1 MLPVSASGVGTIS
14 QRALA
19 AAIVGNPS
27 KVYDATTT
35 ATLASANYSL
45 TGFVGGDSATVTK
58 TAGTYDSANAGART
72 VSTTLAAG
80 DFSGAG
86 GTLLSNYVLP
96 VSASGVGTISQKALS
111 ISITGNPTKAYDG
124 TTAATLAPANYS
136 LSGLVGS
143 ETFTV
148 NQTVGT
154 YDSADAGARTVS
166 AALAAGNFVGTNG
179 GQISNYSFA
188 PTATGVGTISQQA
201 LVFIGAIVI
210 GNPTKT
216 YDGNTTATLTAENFK
231 LSGFVGSDGATV
243 TKTTGTYDS
252 ATAGTRTVSTS
263 LTAGDFLAAAGT
275 NLANYVL
282 PTSAS
287 GVGTINPKAL
297 VATILGNPTK
307 TYDATTTATL
317 AAANYN
323 LSGFVGGDSATVT
336 KTAGIYD
343 SANAGART
351 VSTTLAAGDF
361 TATGGV
367 NLGNYILP
375 TSATGVG
382 TINPRALTA
391 AINGTPTRAYDGT
404 AAAVLTAAN
413 FGLTGFV
420 AGEGATVTRTAGTYD
435 GVDAGSRNVSTT
447 LTGTD
452 FAAGAGTNLNNY
464 VLPTSASGLGRID
477 ARALTLS
484 LSGDYSKTYDG
495 NRTGTVAPGTL
506 TLAGFAAGEGGSVS
520 AASGSYDSAD
530 AGARIFSVL
539 VAQSDYVLTGGA
551 KASNYVL
558 PTSASLAA
566 TINRRVLSADITGS
580 PTRTYDGTNV
590 ATLTAADFRL
600 TGFVA
605 GQGASVTQTRG
616 TYASAD
622 AGQRAVTAGLGAGDF
637 TAQGDTRLS
646 NYILPTTAAGVGRVS
661 PAVLTAS
668 IVGNPTKA
676 FDGNTS
682 ATLNTGNFALSG
694 LVSGQSIGVTQ
705 TSGTYDAETPGART
719 VTAGLLGGNFV
730 PAVGVSLSN
739 YVLPT
744 LATGAGTINAST
756 SGDPVKDILVGLGV
770 PEDEANAT
778 SQQAA
783 FAGGTPR
790 VYIPFPA
797 PGSLSTLRSNGLAV
811 LPGILDG
818 QSGRSASGLQS
829 GLSTVESGAPVI
841 NGSDSI
847 LLQGSRSK
855 RWTIFVPMASG
866 PAGQDAGD
874 R

>member
-1 MLPVSASGVGTIS
+1 M
-14 QRALA
+14 
-19 AAIVGNPS
+19 
-27 KVYDATTT
+27 
-35 ATLASANYSL
+35 
-45 TGFVGGDSATVTK
+45 
-58 TAGTYDSANAGART
+58 
-72 VSTTLAAG
+72 
-80 DFSGAG
+80 
-86 GTLLSNYVLP
+86 
-96 VSASGVGTISQKALS
+96 
-111 ISITGNPTKAYDG
+111 
-124 TTAATLAPANYS
+124 
-136 LSGLVGS
+136 
-143 ETFTV
+143 
-148 NQTVGT
+148 
-154 YDSADAGARTVS
+154 
-166 AALAAGNFVGTNG
+166 
-179 GQISNYSFA
+179 
-188 PTATGVGTISQQA
+188 
-201 LVFIGAIVI
+201 
-210 GNPTKT
+210 
-216 YDGNTTATLTAENFK
+216 
-231 LSGFVGSDGATV
+231 
-243 TKTTGTYDS
+243 
-252 ATAGTRTVSTS
+252 
-263 LTAGDFLAAAGT
+263 
-275 NLANYVL
+275 
-282 PTSAS
+282 
-287 GVGTINPKAL
+287 
-297 VATILGNPTK
+297 
-307 TYDATTTATL
+307 
-317 AAANYN
+317 
-323 LSGFVGGDSATVT
+323 
-336 KTAGIYD
+336 
-343 SANAGART
+343 
-351 VSTTLAAGDF
+351 
-361 TATGGV
+361 
-367 NLGNYILP
+367 
-375 TSATGVG
+375 
-382 TINPRALTA
+382 
-391 AINGTPTRAYDGT
+391 
-404 AAAVLTAAN
+404 
-413 FGLTGFV
+413 
-420 AGEGATVTRTAGTYD
+420 
-435 GVDAGSRNVSTT
+435 
-447 LTGTD
+447 
-452 FAAGAGTNLNNY
+452 
-464 VLPTSASGLGRID
+464 
-477 ARALTLS
+477 
-484 LSGDYSKTYDG
+484 
-495 NRTGTVAPGTL
+495 APGTL

-590 ATLTAADFRL
+590 ATLNAADFRL

-694 LVSGQSIGVTQ
+694 LVSGQSIAVTQ

>member
-1 MLPVSASGVGTIS
+1 M
-14 QRALA
+14 
-19 AAIVGNPS
+19 AI
-27 KVYDATTT
+27 
-35 ATLASANYSL
+35 
-45 TGFVGGDSATVTK
+45 
-58 TAGTYDSANAGART
+58 
-72 VSTTLAAG
+72 
-80 DFSGAG
+80 
-86 GTLLSNYVLP
+86 
-96 VSASGVGTISQKALS
+96 I
-111 ISITGNPTKAYDG
+111 GNPTKTYDG
-124 TTAATLAPANYS
+124 SATAALTSSNYS

-154 YDSADAGARTVS
+154 YDSANAGARTVS
-166 AALAAGNFVGTNG
+166 ATLAAGNFIGASG
-179 GQISNYSFA
+179 GQISNYSFTT
-188 PTATGVGTISQQA
+188 PATGVGTISQKA
-201 LVFIGAIVI
+201 LTAAII

-216 YDGNTTATLTAENFK
+216 YDGSAAAVLTSSNFSV
-231 LSGFVGSDGATV
+231 SGFVAGETLTV
-243 TKTTGTYDS
+243 TKTTGTYSS
-252 ATAGTRTVSTS
+252 ANAGTRTVSTS
-263 LTAGDFLAAAGT
+263 LAAGDFAPSGV
-275 NLANYVL
+275 NLGNYVL

-297 VATILGNPTK
+297 
-307 TYDATTTATL
+307 
-317 AAANYN
+317 
-323 LSGFVGGDSATVT
+323 
-336 KTAGIYD
+336 
-343 SANAGART
+343 
-351 VSTTLAAGDF
+351 
-361 TATGGV
+361 
-367 NLGNYILP
+367 
-375 TSATGVG
+375 
-382 TINPRALTA
+382 TA
-391 AINGTPTRAYDGT
+391 AIIGTPTRAYDGT
-404 AAAVLTAAN
+404 AAAVLAAAN
-413 FGLTGFV
+413 FSLTGFI
-420 AGEGATVTRTAGTYD
+420 AGEGATVTKTAGTYD
-435 GVDAGSRNVSTT
+435 GVDAGSRTVSTN
-447 LTGTD
+447 LASAD
-452 FAAGAGTNLNNY
+452 FTTGAGTNLANY
-464 VLPTSASGLGRID
+464 VLPTSATGLGKID

-495 NRTGTVAPGTL
+495 SRTGAVAPGAL
-506 TLAGFAAGEGGSVS
+506 TVSGFAAGEGGSVS
-520 AASGSYDSAD
+520 ATSGSYDFAD

-566 TINRRVLSADITGS
+566 TINRRALSADIIGS

-590 ATLTAADFRL
+590 ATLNAADFRL

-616 TYASAD
+616 TFASAD

-646 NYILPTTAAGVGRVS
+646 NYILPTTAAGVGRIS

-676 FDGNTS
+676 YDGNTS

-694 LVSGQSIGVTQ
+694 LVSGQSIAVTQ
-705 TSGTYDAETPGART
+705 TAGTYDSATPGART
-719 VTAGLLGGNFV
+719 VSAGLLGGDFA
-730 PAVGVSLSN
+730 PAAGVSLAN

-744 LATGAGTINAST
+744 LATGAGTISENT

-797 PGSLSTLRSNGLAV
+797 PGSLSTLRSNGLAI

-818 QSGRSASGLQS
+818 QSGRTASGLQS
-829 GLSTVESGAPVI
+829 GLSTVQSGAPVI

-847 LLQGSRSK
+847 LLQGARSK

-866 PAGQDAGD
+866 PSDRDAGD